1 MAGNNCRKERQWDYK
16 MQCFTEQSKADTRE
30 RAIKY
35 MDDKAESKRFMLRLH
50 EERHEAEMEDRIVKA
65 KEAEIVRRC
74 ELEQE
79 ERLAQQIDFMK
90 RQELREI
97 KLRQRLRENCV
108 ELRELERKL
117 KAAYGTKELLAQC
130 AEKKAAE
137 ALEKKYEKEAYDVLK
152 DSWAKED
159 EKIRKMQKEDLI
171 KRFQFRQELQDQLI
185 EAEKKRQKAYYDFLQ
200 EKHLI
205 DEITAKIL
213 EEDCKREEEKFLSQA
228 RAREEI
234 AMFMKQRE
242 AEKRKRKTEM
252 EEEDK
257 TSLLYVYGKLEMGF
271 AVCAPQSN
279 TFQSN
284 RDGEVLK
291 RYIRYLEQRAIHDE
305 EVRRLMEEKKAKRED
320 LRYKLGLQLYEQ
332 EMRKLEHTEMWLELR
347 EAQARSAS
355 EAQQRSELEN
365 ELRRRLELREM
376 SMLQK
381 GDKEQK
387 RREEEED
394 DRRWRDE
401 MLAKFAEDD
410 RLEQLTNQKRW
421 QMQREYAQAI
431 QKLMEDRRAARAEEK
446 QLLLK
451 EREQEEC
458 LEAQRRKM
466 IEEERQRMLREHAV
480 ALLGHLPRGV
490 LREEDLPLL
499 GCDLANKMHQM
510 KVSEGGPSGDNYCIY
525 EN

>member
-1 MAGNNCRKERQWDYK
+1 MAGSNCRKERQWDYK

-50 EERHEAEMEDRIVKA
+50 EERHEAEMEDRIMKA

-242 AEKRKRKTEM
+242 AERRKRKTEM
-252 EEEDK
+252 EEED
-257 TSLLYVYGKLEMGF
+257 
-271 AVCAPQSN
+271 
-279 TFQSN
+279 
-284 RDGEVLK
+284 K

-525 EN
+525 EK